1 MFSNDISLL
10 APYKGAAKLLSRE
23 SRIFLKH
30 QCSTCLTRELTLKG
44 TAHAMTIGMLCPSSS
59 TELSLFLK
67 KMVVPSSRVVNIKCP
82 SPATFSRKSSI
93 YCALDPLDSFEHG
106 SMPPNPL
113 FSSLKDDYQLTSG
126 TSYDI
131 GKHHL
136 ILHPEFF
143 FVRCLKSLS
152 TKDQ

>member
-93 YCALDPLDSFEHG
+93 YCALDPLDSF
-106 SMPPNPL
+106 
-113 FSSLKDDYQLTSG
+113 
-126 TSYDI
+126 
-131 GKHHL
+131 
-136 ILHPEFF
+136 
-143 FVRCLKSLS
+143 
-152 TKDQ
+152 